1 MFDLLDKIVSDFFN
15 DGIFKNTECK
25 VKKEKIKKKSEKV
38 KSFPKSKIY
47 EYYDPCWLFIMNQP
61 GEYVEYEEIK

>member
-1 MFDLLDKIVSDFFN
+1 MKT
-15 DGIFKNTECK
+15 K
-25 VKKEKIKKKSEKV
+25 KV

-47 EYYDPCWLFIMNQP
+47 EHYDPIWLFMMNQP